1 MLTNYAN
8 RHEGVIVKHNQI
20 RLVITLESPTNVL
33 TWSSL
38 IEHLDKN
45 DICLRHS
52 CTSFNLQIYS
62 FISYLTLTE

>member
-52 CTSFNLQIYS
+52 CTSYQLILLIFKSIHSLVI
-62 FISYLTLTE
+62 